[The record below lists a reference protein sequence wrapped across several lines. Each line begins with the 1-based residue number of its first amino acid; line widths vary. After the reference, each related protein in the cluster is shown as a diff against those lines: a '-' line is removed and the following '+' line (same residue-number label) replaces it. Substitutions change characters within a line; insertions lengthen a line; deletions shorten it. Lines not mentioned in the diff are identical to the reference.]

1 MEKMQYT
8 IVESKNDKFQNSD
21 GVVLYTK
28 AFSAAIYKSLPLFY
42 IHPQKTI
49 PILGVNYRTKDRNA
63 IRDGKNILVHKNFIF
78 FDKIN
83 KKEFI
88 MSYDCI

>member
-42 IHPQKTI
+42 IHLQKTI
-49 PILGVNYRTKDRNA
+49 PILGGVNYRTKDRNA
-63 IRDGKNILVHKNFIF
+63 IRDGKNILLHKNFIF
-78 FDKIN
+78 STK
-83 KKEFI
+83 
-88 MSYDCI
+88 

>member
-49 PILGVNYRTKDRNA
+49 PILGG
-63 IRDGKNILVHKNFIF
+63 GKL
-78 FDKIN
+78 
-83 KKEFI
+83 
-88 MSYDCI
+88 

>member
-49 PILGVNYRTKDRNA
+49 PILGGVNYRTKDRNA
-63 IRDGKNILVHKNFIF
+63 IRDGKKHSSPQEFYF
-78 FDKIN
+78 FRQN
-83 KKEFI
+83 K
-88 MSYDCI
+88 